1 MPFEYIRASG
11 AAKAAEVDAAV
22 AGQKR
27 PAAGE
32 GEAKEGAGA
41 FVIPMHLRVLPTD
54 SEEERLRKRKRVK
67 HLKAAAK
74 KKDKGEDDAEQG
86 KNWQDYL
93 NKVSGCHTL
102 FSRPRQ
108 HTHDALRT
116 RQCSSYSR
124 TQPHMR
130 SCVVPEQEA
139 KGAWSIAEAEHLCNT
154 RQR

>member
-1 MPFEYIRASG
+1 LQALWIGDGQWYEAAVQEVLDYGYKLKFTKYGNEAEVPFEYIRASG

-93 NKVSGCHTL
+93 NKVSGCYTL

-116 RQCSSYSR
+116 RQCSS
-124 TQPHMR
+124 
-130 SCVVPEQEA
+130 
-139 KGAWSIAEAEHLCNT
+139 
-154 RQR
+154 